1 METKYQTGEVEIL
14 LEGSK
19 DLAKEQFKK
28 NEYGLTGL

>member
-1 METKYQTGEVEIL
+1 VEIL

-28 NEYGLTGL
+28 NEYGLTGLW